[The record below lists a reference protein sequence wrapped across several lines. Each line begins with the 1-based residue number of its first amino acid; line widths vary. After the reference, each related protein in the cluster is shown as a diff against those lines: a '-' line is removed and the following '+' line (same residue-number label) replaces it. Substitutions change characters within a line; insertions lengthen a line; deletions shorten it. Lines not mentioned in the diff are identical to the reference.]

1 MSSDQPPTSPV
12 ALVTGASSGI
22 GLAAARELAARGVT
36 VVCASRAAGSGAEVA
51 ERLAR
56 ETGGDVRFVPVDLSR
71 PRDAAALAHD
81 FEARFGRLD
90 VLVNNAGAFVHRRVR
105 TEDGFELTFALN
117 HLGPFALTLPL
128 LPLLGKAR
136 GRVITVS
143 SNAALG
149 ARLQLD
155 DPHSERRYSGWG
167 AYAWSKLCNQ
177 LFTVAL
183 ARRVDATAV
192 RVYAMHPG
200 FVATAFGHVDGFMG
214 TAVRGAQRLFGRT
227 PERGADTI
235 VWLATEPDPPAEH
248 GAYVVDRRVRAP
260 APKARDEAAQ
270 ERLWAISEAALAQV
284 GVPVDAVRADA
295 AARRPVSV

>member
-1 MSSDQPPTSPV
+1 MQRERTSTPPV
-12 ALVTGASSGI
+12 ALITGASSGI
-22 GLAAARELAARGVT
+22 GLAAARELATRGVT
-36 VVCASRAAGSGAEVA
+36 VVCASRASGTGEEVA
-51 ERLAR
+51 ERVAH
-56 ETGGDVRFVPVDLSR
+56 ETGGDVRFMPVDLSR
-71 PRDAAALAHD
+71 PSDAVSLAQA
-81 FEARFGRLD
+81 FEARYERLD
-90 VLVNNAGAFVHRRVR
+90 VLVNNAGAFVDRRVR

-192 RVYAMHPG
+192 R
-200 FVATAFGHVDGFMG
+200 
-214 TAVRGAQRLFGRT
+214 GAQRLFGRT

>member
-1 MSSDQPPTSPV
+1 MQSEGPSTQGV

-22 GLAAARELAARGVT
+22 GLAAARELAVRGVT
-36 VVCASRAAGSGAEVA
+36 VVCASRAEGTGAEVA
-51 ERLAR
+51 ARLAH
-56 ETGGDVRFVPVDLSR
+56 ETGGDVRFMPVDLSR
-71 PRDAAALAHD
+71 PRDAAALARD
-81 FEARFGRLD
+81 VEARLGRLD
-90 VLVNNAGAFVHRRVR
+90 VLVNNAGAFVNRHVR
-105 TEDGFELTFALN
+105 TDDGFELTFALN

-128 LPLLGKAR
+128 LPLLGR
-136 GRVITVS
+136 SGGRVITVS

-155 DPHSERRYSGWG
+155 DPHSERRFSGWG

-177 LFTVAL
+177 LFTLAL
-183 ARRVDATAV
+183 ARRVDAEAV

-200 FVATAFGHVDGFMG
+200 FVATAFGHVDGVMG

-235 VWLATEPDPPAEH
+235 VWLATEDDPAAEN

-270 ERLWAISEAALAQV
+270 ERLWAISEAALEQA
-284 GVPVDAVRADA
+284 GVRYGALPDPVSE
-295 AARRPVSV
+295 RRPARV